1 MKITKRQLIRLIK
14 EEKARVLAEQ
24 AGNNEALILVDAIE
38 YAVYD
43 SLDEEMGIK
52 PEELEAVKASL
63 LSKQAEITEAI
74 NNAFEDYAKKLNL
87 AGGQAKPVA
96 R

>member
-1 MKITKRQLIRLIK
+1 MKITRGSLSSIIK
-14 EEKARVLAEQ
+14 EMKLLKEQ

-52 PEELEAVKASL
+52 PEELEVVKASL

-74 NNAFEDYAKKLNL
+74 NNAFEDYAKKL
-87 AGGQAKPVA
+87 AMSGGQAKPV

>member
-1 MKITKRQLIRLIK
+1 MKITKRQLRRIIK
-14 EEKARVLAEQ
+14 EEKARLLSEQ

-74 NNAFEDYAKKLNL
+74 NNAFEDYARKLGMS
-87 AGGQAKPVA
+87 GGKARPV

>member
-1 MKITKRQLIRLIK
+1 MRITKTELKRIIR
-14 EEKARVLAEQ
+14 EEKSRILSEQ
-24 AGNNEALILVDAIE
+24 AGNNEALILVDAIQ

-52 PEELEAVKASL
+52 PEELEEVKMSL
-63 LSKQAEITEAI
+63 LSKQAEIIEAI
-74 NNAFEDYAKKLNL
+74 SIAFEDYTRKLSMS
-87 AGGQAKPVA
+87 GGKARPV

>member
-1 MKITKRQLIRLIK
+1 MKITKETLRRIIK

-24 AGNNEALILVDAIE
+24 AGNNEALILVDAIQ

-43 SLDEEMGIK
+43 SLDQEMRIK
-52 PEELEAVKASL
+52 PEELASVKDAI

-74 NNAFEDYAKKLNL
+74 NIAFEDYERKLSMS
-87 AGGQAKPVA
+87 GGVA
-96 R
+96 RPR